1 MRDLPAIRF
10 SALRYRQKRRDK
22 PLHIVFNDAVR
33 CQREAQKECGIVE
46 ILKSGAD
53 ASKVKAADEMV
64 RATVEATLADI
75 EKRGNAAIRE
85 MSVKFDN

>member
-1 MRDLPAIRF
+1 M
-10 SALRYRQKRRDK
+10 
-22 PLHIVFNDAVR
+22 
-33 CQREAQKECGIVE
+33 E